1 MKFRTMPD
9 RILISAFMAEVPDLV
24 YFKDREGR
32 FVSSS
37 QSLARTLGHS
47 AEELIGK
54 TIFDF
59 LDEEQAHATHD
70 LQLELMRKN
79 EPLIDHL
86 VKRTWSDGSVHWYLS
101 HHIPLRNERG
111 KVIGIYGMSRD
122 VTASKMTEMALAAS
136 TEELKQANARL
147 EAANGHLLA
156 EKLRAAQMTE
166 VALAAS
172 HAKSQFV
179 ANMSHEIRTPMNG
192 VMGMTD
198 LLLDTPLD
206 PIQRKYAES
215 IRDSAAAL
223 LTVIN
228 DVLDFSKVEAGK
240 LELEEIEMNLRE
252 AVEDVARLISIQADA
267 KGLEVTANM
276 DMALPELLRGDP
288 ARVRQILLN
297 LCGNAVK
304 FTAKGEIAI
313 EVSVLAS
320 DEQGTTVRIAVRD
333 TGIGIP
339 QDGLNMLFE
348 PFTQVDSSTTRRF
361 GGTGLGLSIVKRL
374 AELMGGTT
382 GVESQIGV
390 GSTFWFTARFGAAS
404 TARRPPRSR
413 ALIALNGHPA
423 LIVDDNETNRKVLSA
438 QLKRCG
444 LEPTCAASAYEA
456 MDKLRAA
463 HKAGRPFQIALV
475 DQQMPN
481 CDGAE
486 LGRQINADPALKS
499 TRLVLLTSSGQ
510 HHERQ
515 TFAELGFAG
524 YLLKPVIQRDLID
537 ILPLVLAG
545 AAKDWHTGTLP
556 IITRQQLQE
565 LRGRDQQ
572 RILVAE
578 DNAVNRMVACR
589 LLQKMGYRVDV
600 VNDGRQAVDTWKSGR
615 YDLVVMDCQM
625 PELNGYE
632 AAKEIRR
639 IEAARPVHRHTPI
652 IALTAHAMPEAE
664 RECKAAGMD
673 AYLAKP
679 IDRERLESYLDDFLS
694 HERHLD
700 DTQSMYLLRGE
711 ESSSDVPVDLTSVKL
726 LADGDAEFQRDIVQ
740 AFAATARASIA
751 EVRAAL
757 ERGDAMALARAAH
770 TIKGASASIQAK
782 AASRAAAALELA
794 ARGGDGKSLRDLAQ
808 GLQREIAR
816 AVDYLE
822 NAA

>member
-1 MKFRTMPD
+1 MKFSVLPD
-9 RILISAFMAEVPDLV
+9 EMLVSAFMANIPDHV
-24 YFKDREGR
+24 YFKDRQGR
-32 FVSSS
+32 FVSVSL
-37 QSLARTLGHS
+37 SLARDLGHS
-47 AEELIGK
+47 VEEVVGK
-54 TIFDF
+54 TNFDF
-59 LDEEQAHATHD
+59 LDEEQARTTHEM
-70 LQLELMRKN
+70 QLELMNKG

-86 VKRTWSDGSVHWYLS
+86 VKRVWPDGRVNWYQS
-101 HHIPLRNERG
+101 NQIPLRNARG
-111 KVIGIYGMSRD
+111 KVVGIFGMGRD
-122 VTASKMTEMALAAS
+122 ITAWKLTELALAAS
-136 TEELKQANARL
+136 TQQLTEANARL
-147 EAANGHLLA
+147 EASNAHLLV
-156 EKLRAAQMTE
+156 EKLRADQMTQT
-166 VALAAS
+166 ALAAS

-198 LLLDTPLD
+198 LLLDTTLD

-240 LELEEIEMNLRE
+240 LGLEEIEMDLRE
-252 AVEDVARLISIQADA
+252 VVEDVARLISIQADA

-313 EVSVLAS
+313 DVSVLET
-320 DEQGTTVRIAVRD
+320 DETGTTVRVAVRD

-339 QDGLNMLFE
+339 QDRLHVLFE
-348 PFTQVDSSTTRRF
+348 PFTQVDASTTRRF
-361 GGTGLGLSIVKRL
+361 GGTGLGLSIVKRF
-374 AELMGGTT
+374 AELMGGAT
-382 GVESQIGV
+382 GVESREGV
-390 GSTFWFTARFGAAS
+390 GSTFWFTARFGVV
-404 TARRPPRSR
+404 TATRRAPSRRRSR
-413 ALIALNGHPA
+413 VLDGQPVLV
-423 LIVDDNETNRKVLSA
+423 VDDNETNRKVLSA

-444 LEPTCAASAYEA
+444 LEPTCAASAFEA
-456 MDKLRAA
+456 LDTMRLA
-463 HKAGRPFQIALV
+463 HKSGHPFQVALV
-475 DQQMPN
+475 DHQMPD

-486 LGRQINADPALKS
+486 LGRQINADPDLKS

-510 HHERQ
+510 HNERQ

-537 ILPLVLAG
+537 ILPLVLARS
-545 AAKDWHTGTLP
+545 AKDWHTGTLP

-565 LRGRDQQ
+565 LRGRDK
-572 RILVAE
+572 RHILVAE

-600 VNDGRQAVDTWKSGR
+600 VNDGRQAVNAWKSGR
-615 YDLVVMDCQM
+615 YDLIVMDCQM

-632 AAKEIRR
+632 AAMEIRR
-639 IEAARPVHRHTPI
+639 LEAGSSGNCHIPI

-664 RECKAAGMD
+664 RECKAAAMD
-673 AYLAKP
+673 AYLSKP
-679 IDRERLESYLDDFLS
+679 IDRERLETYLDDFLC
-694 HERHLD
+694 HERGAG
-700 DTQSMYLLRGE
+700 DTDASLEGRSDL
-711 ESSSDVPVDLTSVKL
+711 STDVPVDLTGLKL
-726 LADGDAEFQRDIVQ
+726 LADGDADFQRDVVQ
-740 AFAATARASIA
+740 AFAATARAGIA

-757 ERGDAMALARAAH
+757 ERGDAVALARAAH
-770 TIKGASASIQAK
+770 TIKGASASIQAT
-782 AASRAAAALELA
+782 AASQAAAALELA
-794 ARGGDGKSLRDLAQ
+794 AQGGDGASLNELAQ
-808 GLQREIAR
+808 GLQQEIGR

>member
-1 MKFRTMPD
+1 MKFSTMPD
-9 RILISAFMAEVPDLV
+9 RILISAFMADVPDLV
-24 YFKDREGR
+24 YFKDRQGR
-32 FVSSS
+32 FVSVS
-37 QSLARTLGHS
+37 QSLARSLGHTP
-47 AEELIGK
+47 EEMVGK
-54 TIFDF
+54 TIFEF
-59 LDEEQAHATHD
+59 LDEEQSHEIHD
-70 LQLELMRKN
+70 LQLDLMRRD
-79 EPLIDHL
+79 EPLIGEL
-86 VKRTWSDGSVHWYLS
+86 MERTWPDGRVNWYIG
-101 HHIPLRNERG
+101 HHIPLRNARG

-122 VTASKMTEMALAAS
+122 VTASKITELALAAS
-136 TEELKQANARL
+136 TEELKEANARL
-147 EAANGHLLA
+147 EAANGYLRA
-156 EKLRAAQMTE
+156 EKLRADQMTE
-166 VALAAS
+166 AALAAS

-240 LELEEIEMNLRE
+240 LELEEVEMNLRE

-267 KGLEVTANM
+267 KGLEVIVNM
-276 DMALPELLRGDP
+276 DPALPEALRGDP

-304 FTAKGEIAI
+304 FTAAGEIAI
-313 EVSVLAS
+313 EVSVLET
-320 DEQGTTVRIAVRD
+320 DEKGTTVRIAVRD

-339 QDGLNMLFE
+339 ENRLHMLFE
-348 PFTQVDSSTTRRF
+348 PFTQVDASTTRRF

-374 AELMGGTT
+374 TELMGGST
-382 GVESQIGV
+382 GVESQMGV
-390 GSTFWFTARFGAAS
+390 GSVFWFTAHFGV
-404 TARRPPRSR
+404 ARAVRRRSR
-413 ALIALNGHPA
+413 PRGLKALRGQPA
-423 LIVDDNETNRKVLSA
+423 LIVDDNETNCKVLSA
-438 QLKRCG
+438 QLKGCG
-444 LEPTCAASAYEA
+444 LEPSCACSADQA
-456 MDKLRAA
+456 LNMMRAA
-463 HKAGRPFQIALV
+463 QQSGHPFQVALI
-475 DQQMPN
+475 DHQMPG
-481 CDGAE
+481 CDGAQ
-486 LGRQINADPALKS
+486 LGRQINADPDLKS

-545 AAKDWHTGTLP
+545 SAKDWHTGTLP
-556 IITRQQLQE
+556 IITREQLQE
-565 LRGRDQQ
+565 LRGREQR

-600 VNDGRQAVDTWKSGR
+600 VNDGRQAVDAWKSAR
-615 YDLVVMDCQM
+615 YDLIVMDCQM
-625 PELNGYE
+625 PQFNGYE
-632 AAKEIRR
+632 AAMEIRR
-639 IEAARPVHRHTPI
+639 LEADAPVKRRIPI
-652 IALTAHAMPEAE
+652 IALTAHAMPGAE

-679 IDRERLESYLDDFLS
+679 IDRERLESYLDDFLA
-694 HERHLD
+694 HERQGD
-700 DTQSMYLLRGE
+700 VQSARPQRAE
-711 ESSSDVPVDLTSVKL
+711 DSSAEVPVDLTGVML
-726 LADGDAEFQRDIVQ
+726 LADGDVEFQREIVR

-751 EVRAAL
+751 EVKAAL
-757 ERGDAMALARAAH
+757 ERGDAKALARAAH
-770 TIKGASASIQAK
+770 VIKGASASIQAT
-782 AASRAAAALELA
+782 AASRAAAALESA
-794 ARGGDGKSLRDLAQ
+794 ARGGDAAGLDELAQ
-808 GLQREIAR
+808 GLQHEIGR